1 MPDLTPD
8 EKTVLLIAAQG
19 EPMMPIGRW
28 KAPTESLVK
37 KGFMKPRPHPGDP
50 TGHFNHHITPI
61 GQLAVYETEKEDDR
75 ELRSLITHSTVIGH
89 EQKKAR
95 AHAEQ
100 IAVQL
105 VDLAEASS
113 AVTGDNKVE
122 VLRQWARV
130 ILERAL
136 EIMR

>member
-1 MPDLTPD
+1 MNDLTPD

-19 EPMMPIGRW
+19 EPMIPIGRW
-28 KAPTESLVK
+28 KVPTESLVK
-37 KGFMKPRPHPGDP
+37 KGFMKPHPHPGDP
-50 TGHFNHHITPI
+50 TGHFNHRITPA
-61 GQLAVYETEKEDDR
+61 GQAAVEDAEKEDD
-75 ELRSLITHSTVIGH
+75 ELLRQLITNSNVIGH

-95 AHAEQ
+95 AQAEQ
-100 IAVQL
+100 IAVQM

-122 VLRQWARV
+122 ALRQWARV

-136 EIMR
+136 EVMR